1 MNKVVTKTAQHKW
14 LILIM
19 ILAAVLRVYNLDFQ
33 SMWLDELFTMAVT
46 NPDLTWSQFHKEIVT
61 RESFPFLYFI
71 IVKGFYFLFGYSS
84 LVARMVS
91 VLAGIFGVYAAYLL
105 GKKIHTKQVGLI
117 ASLFVA
123 VSNYHIYISQDA
135 RAYSLYFLFV
145 CLSFYT
151 LLIYIKRPTWKYVLL
166 YALTTGFLVNFNF
179 FAPINVVSQGLILL
193 CLLFLLPKNK
203 RIAFIQKGAVAAFI
217 IFGAFIVNYQKLKV
231 LLNYKK
237 FWTPAPQDD
246 SLAKIFKNFFGNSE
260 ILLALITPFIV
271 YYLFLIL
278 KNKEP
283 RKWTYNKVIKNKLFF
298 GFLVLFTWFFVLF
311 SYLAVKSY
319 GPISYL
325 LTRYFVSVLPVIFI
339 CVAIAIASIKGTVG
353 KGIAVFVMVFFM
365 MAHLFVVKKQYTTI
379 THAQYRDAA
388 TFVKTNNTQNAP
400 TYSNQE
406 YWYKF
411 YFRPDQTKIKLKDL
425 SLNNIYLQ
433 LKKYPSK
440 MTSFWYI
447 DAFKRFD
454 SVNKPTSEFLNKHF
468 VIKKQYKGYRAWAT
482 YYELKKQSR

>member
-1 MNKVVTKTAQHKW
+1 MNTLVTKIAQNKW

-19 ILAAVLRVYNLDFQ
+19 ILAALLRVYHVDFQ
-33 SMWLDELFTMAVT
+33 SMWLDELYTMAVT
-46 NPDLTWSQFHKEIVT
+46 NPDLTWSQFHKEIVS

-71 IVKGFYFLFGYSS
+71 IVKGFYVAFGYSS

-91 VLAGIFGVYAAYLL
+91 VLAGILGVYAVYLL
-105 GKKIHTKQVGLI
+105 GKKIHTKQVGLF

-193 CLLFLLPKNK
+193 CLLFLLPQNK
-203 RIAFIQKGAVAAFI
+203 RIAFIQKGAVAVFI

-246 SLAKIFKNFFGNSE
+246 SMAKIFKNFFGSTE

-271 YYLFLIL
+271 YYLLLIF
-278 KNKEP
+278 KN
-283 RKWTYNKVIKNKLFF
+283 KWTYNKVINNKLFF
-298 GFLVLFTWFFVLF
+298 GFLILFSWFFVFF
-311 SYLAVKSY
+311 SFLLVKSY
-319 GPISYL
+319 GPISFL
-325 LTRYFVSVLPVIFI
+325 LTRYFVNLLPVIFI
-339 CVAIAIASIKGTVG
+339 CVAIAIESIKGNVG

-365 MAHLFVVKKQYTTI
+365 LTHLFVVKKQYTTI
-379 THAQYRDAA
+379 THAQYREAA

-400 TYSNQE
+400 TYSNKE

-411 YFRPDQTKIKLKDL
+411 YFRPEQTKIKLKNL
-425 SLNNIYLQ
+425 SLNNIHTQ

-440 MTSFWYI
+440 MSSFWYI
-447 DAFKRFD
+447 DAFKPFD
-454 SVNKPTSEFLNKHF
+454 SANRTTTEFLNKHF
-468 VIKKQYKGYRAWAT
+468 TVKKQYKGYRAWAT
-482 YYELKKQSR
+482 YYELKK

>member
-1 MNKVVTKTAQHKW
+1 MHTISTKLKKNKW
-14 LILIM
+14 LLLILLI
-19 ILAAVLRVYNLDFQ
+19 ASVLRFYHLDFQ
-33 SMWLDELFTMAVT
+33 SMWLDELYTMAVT

-71 IVKGFYFLFGYSS
+71 LVKAFYVVFGYSS
-84 LVARMVS
+84 LVARAVS
-91 VLAGIFGVYAAYLL
+91 ALAGIFGVSAIYLL
-105 GKKIHTKQVGLI
+105 GKKIHSKQAGLI

-151 LLIYIKRPTWKYVLL
+151 LLVYIKKPTWKHVLI

-179 FAPINVVSQGLILL
+179 FAPINVISQGLILFF
-193 CLLFLLPKNK
+193 LLFLLPKTK
-203 RIAFIQKGAVAAFI
+203 RVAFIQKGIVAAAIVFT
-217 IFGAFIVNYQKLKV
+217 AFIVNYQKLKV

-237 FWTPAPQDD
+237 FWTPVPQDD
-246 SLAKIFKNFFGNSE
+246 SVSKIFKNFFGNSE

-271 YYLFLIL
+271 YYLVLIF

-283 RKWTYNKVIKNKLFF
+283 KKWTYNNVIKNQMFF
-298 GFLVLFTWFFVLF
+298 GFLVLFSWFFLLF
-311 SYLAVKSY
+311 SYLVVKSY

-339 CVAIAIASIKGTVG
+339 CLAIAIASIKGFFG
-353 KGIAVFVMVFFM
+353 KGMAVFTLVFFM
-365 MAHLFVVKKQYTTI
+365 ATHLFVVKKQYTTI
-379 THAQYRDAA
+379 THAQYREAA
-388 TFVKTNNTQNAP
+388 TFVKTNNIQNAP

-411 YFRPDQTKIKLKDL
+411 YFRPNQTKIKLKNL
-425 SLNNIYLQ
+425 SLNKIHSQ
-433 LKKYPSK
+433 FEKYPNK
-440 MTSFWYI
+440 MCSFWYI

-454 SVNKPTSEFLNKHF
+454 SVTKATTEFLNKNYK
-468 VIKKQYKGYRAWAT
+468 IKKQYKGYRAWAT
-482 YYELKKQSR
+482 YYELKNK